1 MFIKLTKDGRN
12 RIVSEN
18 DQYTINGLLK
28 DGYTVVCDEAG
39 VVEKYNMYRVKSEV
53 VVESDKHTN
62 FVESLNK
69 STETV
74 VNIIE

>member
-12 RIVSEN
+12 RVVSEN

-28 DGYTVVCDEAG
+28 DGYTVVCDEDG
-39 VVEKYNMYRVKSEV
+39 EPEKYSMYRVRGNA
-53 VVESDKHTN
+53 VVENTKHNNFTESIKKSDDA
-62 FVESLNK
+62 
-69 STETV
+69 V